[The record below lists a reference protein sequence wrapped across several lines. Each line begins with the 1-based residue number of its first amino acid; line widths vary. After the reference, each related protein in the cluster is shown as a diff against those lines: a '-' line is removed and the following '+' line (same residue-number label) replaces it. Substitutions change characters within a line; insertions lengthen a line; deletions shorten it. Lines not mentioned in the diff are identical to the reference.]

1 MVNPR
6 RVSCQTIFSHWANF
20 ESLKVGL
27 DNFPAFRPYNIVFI
41 DIHLTCLPL
50 PQSFKA
56 CLFGAAS
63 IHPLMSSRWTPPVPF
78 GMLLFALV
86 TVARPISPFRIQFPF
101 TWVFFFLFLYSSRRS
116 ALGASHNAL
125 FIIHLANTISS
136 CTHYKSHNKII
147 QELKTRGKLQGI
159 AVPERHNLGP
169 GTEMRHTCSVF
180 CHRFYRETN
189 MQTEGELFALSVNSR
204 LVGSVQDLWSMPV
217 VAWILESYWS
227 ESAQMGWGV
236 KDQS

>member
-1 MVNPR
+1 
-6 RVSCQTIFSHWANF
+6 
-20 ESLKVGL
+20 
-27 DNFPAFRPYNIVFI
+27 
-41 DIHLTCLPL
+41 
-50 PQSFKA
+50 
-56 CLFGAAS
+56 
-63 IHPLMSSRWTPPVPF
+63 MSSSWTPPVPF
-78 GMLLFALV
+78 GLLLFALV

-101 TWVFFFLFLYSSRRS
+101 TYMSFFFFFLFLYSSRRS

-159 AVPERHNLGP
+159 AVPERHDLGP

-189 MQTEGELFALSVNSR
+189 TQTEGELFALSVNSR

-217 VAWILESYWS
+217 VAWMLESYWS
-227 ESAQMGWGV
+227 ESAQEVTHTHRQANTVQMGWGV
-236 KDQS
+236 KDMS